1 MTAICTLRDRMF
13 DLFEHNAKGL
23 DGSLVVRALKNASHN
38 IWESG
43 IDHAYEGSNQRTTLE
58 FATAFDLTWLTQVN
72 VELTAQRKKR
82 GLPTGDER

>member
-1 MTAICTLRDRMF
+1 MSPTCILRDRIF
-13 DLFEHNAKGL
+13 DLFERNAKGL

-43 IDHAYEGSNQRTTLE
+43 IDHAYEGSKQRTTLE